1 MQAGAGCPV
10 LGARDQCCPRTRFSL
25 HPSPSFPA
33 HPKRLAPT
41 TMSTE
46 TETNVNT
53 QGDQAPAKAPS
64 KKEKKKGPEKTDEFL
79 LARFKGDGVRYKA
92 KIIGIDNGMAGAS
105 RSQGKHKQRIWVN
118 ISLSGIKIIDEKT
131 GVIEHEHAVNKISF
145 IARDVTDNRAFGYVC
160 GAEGQHQF
168 FAIKTAQ
175 QAEPLVIDLKDLFQL
190 IFNLKK
196 KETEG
201 TKKGVD
207 QMDLFGDMS
216 TPPDLHPP
224 SETKDILLLDLSTE
238 IDNNQNC
245 VKGNPF
251 STSCPASVPRPRPL
265 PSSSPDNPF
274 ASQLSFFPAPI
285 PDPFSDDPFAKNAQS
300 APPVP
305 ASAPKS
311 SVPKVNGHQNGDSD
325 YLAQQFDQLSNRT
338 VIQSLANG
346 QWPLEGQ
353 VAETVAWSQNGIPMK
368 EQNGSHH
375 KPAHNPFVENPKK
388 SPPLQNGLKH
398 DPVGRPDVPAPPAK
412 DSVVISPPPLNV
424 KAGRG
429 RRSVKSPTN
438 DLLGTDLFA
447 SPSQMESPSPPK
459 QDPSPLKQVDLFNSG
474 LANSTTPLA
483 NFGALSLAAP
493 TVASVTGNVSWM
505 QSTPSMFSAPP
516 TIPQGTG
523 AAPQPPAFSTSP
535 VPAWGQPSTA
545 FGVSPVAQVSS
556 WGQTTTPVPPSAW
569 PTPSP
574 IVNPFQ
580 TSVFPTTPTA
590 GLTIVGPPQAPS
602 PPPPQPPPRPA
613 PLKEVPRVDSNAF
626 TDLDPLGEREPKART
641 DMFKDFQMA
650 KPPAVPARRGEQPA
664 GLDVNGA
671 FAQYF
676 SSKVGLAQEAA
687 DHDDF
692 DINQIS
698 TKINGWSSC
707 PACCVRTLKVPFWQ
721 PIRMMCS
728 QPASTT
734 SIHEGC
740 AVTPDFTSGAHSVPW
755 AGFAHP
761 AASTSSQFSG

>member
-1 MQAGAGCPV
+1 
-10 LGARDQCCPRTRFSL
+10 
-25 HPSPSFPA
+25 
-33 HPKRLAPT
+33 
-41 TMSTE
+41 MSTE

-92 KIIGIDNGMAGAS
+92 KIIGIDNVPAARGDKMSQDSMMKLKGMAGAS

-201 TKKGVD
+201 TKKDEMNKVVENGSDATIKGQVDKLKGVD

-224 SETKDILLLDLSTE
+224 SETKDILLLGLSTE

-305 ASAPKS
+305 ASAPDS
-311 SVPKVNGHQNGDSD
+311 SVPKLNGRQNGDSD

-346 QWPLEGQ
+346 QWPLEGRA
-353 VAETVAWSQNGIPMK
+353 AETVAWSQNGIPMK

-375 KPAHNPFVENPKK
+375 KPTHNPFVENPKK

-398 DPVGRPDVPAPPAK
+398 DPAGRPDVPAPHAK

-429 RRSVKSPTN
+429 RRSVK
-438 DLLGTDLFA
+438 
-447 SPSQMESPSPPK
+447 
-459 QDPSPLKQVDLFNSG
+459 
-474 LANSTTPLA
+474 
-483 NFGALSLAAP
+483 
-493 TVASVTGNVSWM
+493 
-505 QSTPSMFSAPP
+505 
-516 TIPQGTG
+516 
-523 AAPQPPAFSTSP
+523 
-535 VPAWGQPSTA
+535 
-545 FGVSPVAQVSS
+545 
-556 WGQTTTPVPPSAW
+556 
-569 PTPSP
+569 
-574 IVNPFQ
+574 
-580 TSVFPTTPTA
+580 
-590 GLTIVGPPQAPS
+590 
-602 PPPPQPPPRPA
+602 
-613 PLKEVPRVDSNAF
+613 
-626 TDLDPLGEREPKART
+626 
-641 DMFKDFQMA
+641 
-650 KPPAVPARRGEQPA
+650 
-664 GLDVNGA
+664 
-671 FAQYF
+671 
-676 SSKVGLAQEAA
+676 
-687 DHDDF
+687 
-692 DINQIS
+692 
-698 TKINGWSSC
+698 
-707 PACCVRTLKVPFWQ
+707 
-721 PIRMMCS
+721 
-728 QPASTT
+728 
-734 SIHEGC
+734 
-740 AVTPDFTSGAHSVPW
+740 
-755 AGFAHP
+755 
-761 AASTSSQFSG
+761 